1 MIFVQ
6 VLELMR
12 EILEDNCD
20 YMGEGSD
27 TSDENNHADN
37 TPFKQRSTYLQRSG
51 LFVVF
56 FLFCGETLLKVS
68 FVGRFIRILKRP
80 FIKSFGGTVTC
91 IGMIVFFL
99 LLFCFINYSSFLTL
113 YILFPRFLSLS
124 L

>member
-1 MIFVQ
+1 MDTKNNQILIQLLEFIANDFFVQ

-80 FIKSFGGTVTC
+80 FKKSFHGTRSV
-91 IGMIVFFL
+91 
-99 LLFCFINYSSFLTL
+99 
-113 YILFPRFLSLS
+113 
-124 L
+124 